1 MEAARERLDEA
12 VRRAIDRYNA
22 YRAPEARAELVS
34 LSGRKLVV
42 RISGSFT
49 ETCGVNDW
57 IEDLVYTLEDEG
69 VKARIVKII
78 EPENPLDLGWERTVI
93 LEVEA

>member
-1 MEAARERLDEA
+1 MKAAREQLVEA
-12 VRRAIDRYNA
+12 IRRAIERYNA
-22 YRAPEARAELVS
+22 YRAPEARAEMVS
-34 LSGRKLVV
+34 LDRRELVV

-69 VKARIVKII
+69 VKARIVRII

-93 LEVEA
+93 LEIDG